1 MKKLFSF
8 LMVLA
13 MALSLL
19 TGCGLNAGTTTTP
32 AEDTEE
38 PATEILETLPEDAT
52 LEEINAFVTAPSSN
66 PDKVVIKYTNQAT
79 DMTNQSYQRGNL
91 MFLKVL
97 KEELG
102 DKVQIEIYL
111 NGTLGN
117 STEAIIGGLQ
127 SGTFQMTD
135 YALGSYA
142 SYTNAF
148 QPLDIPYL
156 VKNADDAFALLNG
169 EAGEIMSAKMEA
181 DTGIMPIFYNL
192 IGMRQLT
199 NSKHVVDSP
208 DDLASLKLRTQS
220 NSVQMTGMSAF
231 GCAITNIAFTELFTS
246 LQQGVVDAQENPLE
260 TIYAYQYYDVQD
272 YLTVS
277 NHLCGASAV
286 LCSRAW
292 YDSLSDEFKAA
303 IDKASAYAIE
313 YSQEDFNASEGA
325 VLDELK
331 TLMTVTELTDDQV
344 AEFQTVAKTK
354 WPELAK
360 EIGEDYVNDVL
371 VAAGLSME

>member
-8 LMVLA
+8 LMVFA
-13 MALSLL
+13 MAMSLL
-19 TGCGLNAGTTTTP
+19 TGCGLSGGNATSTLDKP
-32 AEDTEE
+32 DSAALD
-38 PATEILETLPEDAT
+38 TLPENPT
-52 LEEINAFVTAPSSN
+52 LEQINAFVTAPSSN
-66 PDKVVIKYTNQAT
+66 PDKVVIKYTNQAS

-91 MFLKVL
+91 MFLKAL

-135 YALGSYA
+135 YSLGSYA

-169 EAGEIMSAKMEA
+169 EAGEIMGAKLEA

-208 DDLASLKLRTQS
+208 DDLANLKLRTQS

-272 YLTVS
+272 YLTVT

-286 LCSRAW
+286 LCNRAW

-303 IDKASAYAIE
+303 IDKASAYAVQ
-313 YSQEDFNASEGA
+313 YSQEDFNASESA

-331 TLMTVTELTDDQV
+331 AVMTVTELTDDQV
-344 AEFQTVAKTK
+344 AEFQAVAKTK

-360 EIGEDYVNDVL
+360 EIGEDYVNEVL
-371 VAAGLSME
+371 TAADLSIE

>member
-1 MKKLFSF
+1 
-8 LMVLA
+8 
-13 MALSLL
+13 
-19 TGCGLNAGTTTTP
+19 
-32 AEDTEE
+32 
-38 PATEILETLPEDAT
+38 
-52 LEEINAFVTAPSSN
+52 
-66 PDKVVIKYTNQAT
+66 
-79 DMTNQSYQRGNL
+79 
-91 MFLKVL
+91 
-97 KEELG
+97 
-102 DKVQIEIYL
+102 
-111 NGTLGN
+111 
-117 STEAIIGGLQ
+117 
-127 SGTFQMTD
+127 
-135 YALGSYA
+135 
-142 SYTNAF
+142 
-148 QPLDIPYL
+148 
-156 VKNADDAFALLNG
+156 
-169 EAGEIMSAKMEA
+169 
-181 DTGIMPIFYNL
+181 
-192 IGMRQLT
+192 
-199 NSKHVVDSP
+199 
-208 DDLASLKLRTQS
+208 
-220 NSVQMTGMSAF
+220 MTGMSAF

-331 TLMTVTELTDDQV
+331 TLMTVTELTDEQV

-360 EIGEDYVNDVL
+360 EIGEDYVNEVL
-371 VAAGLSME
+371 AAAGLSME